1 MGEDRGAGVDSLP
14 PRDRWVANSVPE
26 LPVTGGLM
34 GVPGGTGTRSGRCG
48 SGRAWSL
55 GPPRISRETPLC
67 LSLPICQ
74 DATGCGELGALGW
87 ALRV

>member
-1 MGEDRGAGVDSLP
+1 
-14 PRDRWVANSVPE
+14 
-26 LPVTGGLM
+26 M

-48 SGRAWSL
+48 GHGRAWSL
-55 GPPRISRETPLC
+55 GPPLMSCETPLC
-67 LSLPICQ
+67 LSHPNCQ